1 MLKLKLL
8 NNEPRK
14 SLARPDLRVYQQ
26 WRLFTFLTSLF
37 LILDFSR
44 PTPEQSNLPLVCRTL
59 CVSELKSSRRQSWGY
74 PEFLMCS
81 AVKMCS
87 AIFTSCFEL
96 SCVSCPL
103 TKQKLADLMCITQ
116 LKKKMRQG
124 FRYARSKS
132 TWIIGLFW
140 HLGIWSYTFVLRV
153 PLIANCVNFIV
164 LMFYW

>member
-59 CVSELKSSRRQSWGY
+59 CVSALKLSRRQSWGY

-116 LKKKMRQG
+116 LKKRWGKVSDMQEVKAHESLAYFDISVYEVIPLCCG
-124 FRYARSKS
+124 FLLLQ
-132 TWIIGLFW
+132 TVWIL
-140 HLGIWSYTFVLRV
+140 
-153 PLIANCVNFIV
+153 
-164 LMFYW
+164 